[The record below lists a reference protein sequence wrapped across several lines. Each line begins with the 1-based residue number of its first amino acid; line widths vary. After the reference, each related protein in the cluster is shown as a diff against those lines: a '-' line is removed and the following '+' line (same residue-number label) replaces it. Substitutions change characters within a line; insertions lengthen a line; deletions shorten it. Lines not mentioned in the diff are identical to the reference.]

1 MEKSLTWE
9 KRLNDGD
16 IIRKMNPSRS
26 RIKKFETVA
35 IVEIASPDIEAR
47 HAPGME
53 LVRVAGTNVHE
64 RNAPPD
70 TKEFG
75 IGGQTG
81 QRSIRHKLLAPDVL

>member
-1 MEKSLTWE
+1 MEKGLTWE

-26 RIKKFETVA
+26 RIRKFETVV

-53 LVRVAGTNVHE
+53 LVLVAGTNVHE

-75 IGGQTG
+75 IGGQTC
-81 QRSIRHKLLAPDVL
+81 QRSKRHKLLAPDVL